1 MEPNE
6 LSSLTT
12 RLREK
17 SDLDRNHV
25 QTAIDL
31 LIQEDGD
38 ASSKADFLEALANKG
53 ESQEEI
59 THFVSIFRELAKN
72 PELEEF
78 APRAIDLCGTGGDK
92 AGSFKRFHLRF
103 FRHRICRG
111 ARNQARESID

>member
-17 SDLDRNHV
+17 SDLDRNHI

-38 ASSKADFLEALANKG
+38 ASSKADFLVALADKG

-78 APRAIDLCGTGGDK
+78 APGPSIFAVRAVTRRAASTCPP
-92 AGSFKRFHLRF
+92 SFLSSSHLPG
-103 FRHRICRG
+103 CP
-111 ARNQARESID
+111 